1 MTYSAERLYRI
12 ITGLMIASERSGHT
26 GINGKPFVYANQ
38 SKLAAKMGK
47 SLSTVERSIREL
59 KALGLI
65 SVKRTRGNGH
75 IYLTG
80 EETENPANNGKS
92 FSVNDGSR
100 TVKNGG
106 YNNPY
111 RDKHNKTDAIA
122 SCLENAHSRMCETG
136 SDEPTIAGGI
146 IRKGKPTRKH
156 SRKTE
161 IEKRKAARR
170 RYYEFMTAKMKLHD
184 SYFAWF
190 DEDGSEY
197 RRKNLLCEIVAGAMA
212 DSKPIRV
219 NGATLSPGE
228 YWHVVKE
235 IEESTAEETLF
246 RVQQHAEDKAIP
258 RFREYLLSALYNATQ
273 VQILTA

>member
-1 MTYSAERLYRI
+1 MTYSAERLYGI
-12 ITGLMIASERSGHT
+12 IKGLMIASKRSG
-26 GINGKPFVYANQ
+26 KPYVYANQ

-106 YNNPY
+106 YNDPY
-111 RDKHNKTDAIA
+111 RDKCNRIEAIA
-122 SCLENAHSRMCETG
+122 SISENAHSRMCDTG
-136 SDEPTIAGGI
+136 SDEPTISVGI
-146 IRKGKPTRKH
+146 IRKRKPTRKH

-161 IEKRKAARR
+161 IEKRKAARQ
-170 RYYEFMTAKMKLHD
+170 RYYELMAAKMKLHD
-184 SYFAWF
+184 SYYAFY
-190 DEDGSEY
+190 DEDGTEY
-197 RRKNLLCEIVAGAMA
+197 RRMNMLCEIVAGAMA
-212 DSKPIRV
+212 DGKPIFV
-219 NGATLSPGE
+219 NGVKKSVGE
-228 YWHVVKE
+228 YWHMLKH
-235 IEESTAEETLF
+235 IEEHTAAETIYRVQRMAEEK
-246 RVQQHAEDKAIP
+246 EIP
-258 RFREYLLSALYNATQ
+258 RFKEYILTALYNATQ
-273 VQILTA
+273 MQIMLA